1 MAGER
6 ILLVEDN
13 AQNRRLAQFLLKS
26 RGYIVY
32 EATSGEAALELA
44 KAQLPDLILMDLRLP
59 GLDGFT
65 VTKALKDDD
74 RTKRIPVIALTAFA
88 MEGDRDKALQAGC
101 DGYITKPIDTKS
113 FPAAV
118 SRYLTAVRK
127 EEEEPGRGDRSE
139 DPGRG
144 R

>member
-13 AQNRRLAQFLLKS
+13 PQNRRLAQFLLQS

-32 EATSGEAALELA
+32 EATTGEAPLELA
-44 KAQLPDLILMDLRLP
+44 RTHLPDLILMDLQLP
-59 GLDGFT
+59 GVDGYA
-65 VTKALKDDD
+65 VTQRLKQDA
-74 RTKRIPVIALTAFA
+74 TTAAIPVVALTAYA
-88 MEGDRDKALQAGC
+88 MQGDRDKAMAVGC
-101 DGYITKPIDTKS
+101 DGYITKPIDTKE
-113 FPAAV
+113 FPGAV
-118 SRYLTAVRK
+118 SRYLASARGK
-127 EEEEPGRGDRSE
+127 GAGSGHGDRGE